1 MVDSNFASIITPI
14 KMVVKS
20 ASLAVNIEQFWPFLT
35 SSYLIYEQSFHL
47 CSASQMMVLAL
58 VVAAMEK
65 KSERKLLKRKVGHWC
80 KRKENIY
87 TLEANIQ
94 QILIHQRWLKKQQ
107 MLLIFKQPALRRA
120 SLPVGEV
127 KVPFSSNLLLKSF
140 PACQLL
146 SFSMMFR
153 QFLDLKGH
161 FFKTLPLVINRKN

>member
-1 MVDSNFASIITPI
+1 MFQSKCDQHGVLNSLFRNS
-14 KMVVKS
+14 VKT
-20 ASLAVNIEQFWPFLT
+20 WPTNTGPKRPYRCLD
-35 SSYLIYEQSFHL
+35 EQSFHL
-47 CSASQMMVLAL
+47 CSASQMMVLTL

-120 SLPVGEV
+120 SLSINGTASRRG
-127 KVPFSSNLLLKSF
+127 KSSNLLLKSF
-140 PACQLL
+140 PASQPL
-146 SFSMMFR
+146 SFSIMISWCLGNF
-153 QFLDLKGH
+153 
-161 FFKTLPLVINRKN
+161 

>member
-20 ASLAVNIEQFWPFLT
+20 ASLGVNIEQFWPFLT

-47 CSASQMMVLAL
+47 YSASQMMVLAL

-87 TLEANIQ
+87 TLEANIL

-120 SLPVGEV
+120 SLSINGTASRRG
-127 KVPFSSNLLLKSF
+127 KSSNLLLKSF
-140 PACQLL
+140 PASQPL
-146 SFSMMFR
+146 SFSIMISWCLGNF
-153 QFLDLKGH
+153 
-161 FFKTLPLVINRKN
+161 